1 MAISLSLFKNG
12 DLDDVMKHKSEEDS
26 AMTEKEYKAYYEKG
40 YKTDISSINIKGDNI
55 TFEKMGRRLLERIN
69 MLVKN
74 LDYKK
79 GNRGVRFIFKL
90 TNDDTRNYLSTFSL
104 VIIISHLRK
113 QNTSTF
119 LWVTTMKHYL
129 KKWIIGQRII
139 LFIR

>member
-69 MLVKN
+69 MLVKI

-90 TNDDTRNYLSTFSL
+90 TNDDTAITEVRS
-104 VIIISHLRK
+104 V
-113 QNTSTF
+113 
-119 LWVTTMKHYL
+119 
-129 KKWIIGQRII
+129 
-139 LFIR
+139 